1 MPATELW
8 NRCLSA
14 LSEKV
19 NQKSF
24 DIWLKPLKALNLK
37 DTILEIEVPNKFF
50 KDWISENYQAV
61 IRDVL
66 HQLTQKSFS
75 LTLSLREGKEEET
88 KEAKETKG
96 KGPAVSQDVSAD
108 DKGRRFEFELQL

>member
-24 DIWLKPLKALNLK
+24 DIWLKPLKALSLK

-61 IRDVL
+61 IRDAFAPA
-66 HQLTQKSFS
+66 HQKIFLSHSFS
-75 LTLSLREGKEEET
+75 AGREGRGAHRRPRRPKER
-88 KEAKETKG
+88 
-96 KGPAVSQDVSAD
+96 
-108 DKGRRFEFELQL
+108 KGRLSRRLASR